1 MKITLSQINPRTNK
15 FDYNAALIKEAFEK
29 TDKDTLLLFPELSLS
44 GSPLY
49 GLTAYDEVFSNSAKQ
64 IKELCTAKRDF
75 MVGLPLIREEKKYNA
90 IAFVEKGELKALS
103 TKRNLG
109 NFDNGFAE
117 GQGIKQI
124 QYKEKTIAFGFLADL
139 EDFVGSSAKADLIIC
154 LSNEVFEIGKQDK
167 ILQYLQRM
175 SAKLACPL
183 AFLNR
188 SGAEGRYIFNG
199 GSLLIL
205 PSGEIAEE
213 YPLFEAETRTITT
226 EALQTIPQRHTSK
239 PEQLY
244 GAALTGI
251 RDYFEKNNIGK
262 AVIGLSGGIDSA
274 LVAVLAVHALGKDKV
289 IGILMP
295 SEYSTSHSLTDAVAS
310 AENLQMKYHIIPI
323 KESFSSIL
331 SAVQPVFANLP
342 FGLAEENLQSRIR
355 CCILMAVANK
365 IGAALLNTS
374 NKSEAAVG
382 YGTLY
387 GDTSGGIGVI
397 GDMYKTEVWEL
408 SRWINRNGEVIPEN
422 SITKAPSAELR
433 PEQKDSDSLPEYDV
447 LDKILY
453 QHLEQQKDREE
464 IISQG
469 FDTAVVDK
477 ILRLVRTNEW
487 KRRQAAPSLKMSSCT
502 FGIDRSVPVS

>member
-15 FDYNAALIKEAFEK
+15 FDYNATLIKEAFEK
-29 TDKDTLLLFPELSLS
+29 TDNDTLLLFPELSLS

-49 GLTAYDEVFSNSAKQ
+49 GLTAYDEVFNNSAKQ

-75 MVGLPLIREEKKYNA
+75 MVGLPLIREGKKYNA

-109 NFDNGFAE
+109 NLDNGFAE
-117 GQGIKQI
+117 GQGVKQI
-124 QYKEKTIAFGFLADL
+124 QYKGKTIAFGFLADL

-154 LSNEVFEIGKQDK
+154 LSNEVFEVGKQEK
-167 ILQYLQRM
+167 ILQYLQTTA
-175 SAKLACPL
+175 AKLACPL
-183 AFLNR
+183 VFLNR
-188 SGAEGRYIFNG
+188 CGAEGRYIFNG
-199 GSLLIL
+199 GSFVVL

-226 EALQTIPQRHTSK
+226 ENLHAVPQRHTSK

-295 SEYSTSHSLTDAVAS
+295 SEYSTSHSVTDAVAS

-323 KESFSSIL
+323 KENFSSIL
-331 SAVQPVFANLP
+331 SSVQPVFADLP

-387 GDTSGGIGVI
+387 GDMSGGIGAI

-408 SRWINRNGEVIPEN
+408 SRWINRKGEVIPEN

-477 ILRLVRTNEW
+477 ILRLVRINEW

>member
-29 TDKDTLLLFPELSLS
+29 TDKDTLLLFPELFLS

-75 MVGLPLIREEKKYNA
+75 MVGLPLIREGKKYNA

-139 EDFVGSSAKADLIIC
+139 EDFVGSSVKTDLIIC

-226 EALQTIPQRHTSK
+226 EALQAVPQRHTSK

-374 NKSEAAVG
+374 NKSEVAVG

-387 GDTSGGIGVI
+387 GDTSGGIGAI

-477 ILRLVRTNEW
+477 ILRLVRINEW

>member
-15 FDYNAALIKEAFEK
+15 FDYNATLIKEAFEK
-29 TDKDTLLLFPELSLS
+29 TDNDTLLLFPELSLS

-75 MVGLPLIREEKKYNA
+75 MVGLPLIREGKKYNA

-103 TKRNLG
+103 TKSNLG

-117 GQGIKQI
+117 GQGVKQI

-154 LSNEVFEIGKQDK
+154 LSNEVFEIGKQEK
-167 ILQYLQRM
+167 ILQYLQTTA
-175 SAKLACPL
+175 AKLACPL
-183 AFLNR
+183 VFLNR
-188 SGAEGRYIFNG
+188 CGAEGRYIFNG
-199 GSLLIL
+199 GSFVIL

-213 YPLFEAETRTITT
+213 YPLFEEETRTITT
-226 EALQTIPQRHTSK
+226 ENLHAVPQRHITK

-244 GAALTGI
+244 GAAVTGI
-251 RDYFEKNNIGK
+251 RDYFAKNNIGK

-274 LVAVLAVHALGKDKV
+274 LVAVLAVHALGKDNV

-331 SAVQPVFANLP
+331 SAVQPVFADLP

-387 GDTSGGIGVI
+387 GDMSGGIGAI

-408 SRWINRNGEVIPEN
+408 SRWINRKGEVIPEN

-453 QHLEQQKDREE
+453 QHLEQQKGKEE

-477 ILRLVRTNEW
+477 ILRLVRINEW

>member
-1 MKITLSQINPRTNK
+1 MKIALSQINPRTNK

-29 TDKDTLLLFPELSLS
+29 TDKDTLLVFPELSLS

-49 GLTAYDEVFSNSAKQ
+49 ELTAYDEVFIGSAKQ

-75 MVGLPLIREEKKYNA
+75 MVGLPLIREGKKYNA

-109 NFDNGFAE
+109 NFDNGFAK

-124 QYKEKTIAFGFLADL
+124 RYKGKTIAFGFLADL
-139 EDFVGSSAKADLIIC
+139 EDFAAASAKADLVIC
-154 LSNEVFEIGKQDK
+154 LSNEAFEIGKQEK
-167 ILQYLQRM
+167 ILQYLQTM
-175 SAKLACPL
+175 AATLACPF

-188 SGAEGRYIFNG
+188 CGAEGRYIFGG
-199 GSLLIL
+199 GSLVVL
-205 PSGEIAEE
+205 PSGEIAEQ
-213 YPLFEAETRTITT
+213 YPLFEPETKVMES
-226 EALQTIPQRHTSK
+226 EALHAVPKRQISK

-244 GAALTGI
+244 GAAVTGI
-251 RDYFEKNNIGK
+251 RDYFAKNNIGK

-274 LVAVLAVHALGKDKV
+274 LVAVLAVHALGKDNV
-289 IGILMP
+289 LGVLMP
-295 SEYSTSHSLTDAVAS
+295 SEYSTSHSVTDAVAS

-323 KESFSSIL
+323 KESFTSIL
-331 SAVQPVFANLP
+331 SAVQPVFAGLP

-387 GDTSGGIGVI
+387 GDTSGGIDAI

-408 SRWINRNGEVIPEN
+408 ARWINRNGEVIPEN

-433 PEQKDSDSLPEYDV
+433 PDQKDSDSLPEYDV

-453 QHLEQQKDREE
+453 RHLEQRKGREE

-469 FDTAVVDK
+469 FDAVVVDK
-477 ILRLVRTNEW
+477 VLRLVRINEW
-487 KRRQAAPSLKMSSCT
+487 KRRQAAPSLKMTSCT
-502 FGIDRSVPVS
+502 FGIDRSVPIS